1 MEIFVVDRVHVL
13 RRFPRAPQSFKQCG
27 HSLWA
32 VQPTACRPLVR
43 SLVAWNVSKQCDEEL
58 HPSRTSGQHVAFR
71 IPNVD
76 ALEGRDAKR
85 FSCVQKGS
93 GVRLAF
99 RESVATHNHSRASP
113 QGKPL
118 QQGFGEPAR
127 LIRDNTPRKTFC
139 VEFKIVV
146 RPRQTGLESY
156 PKSSGQLMKRAT
168 Y

>member
-1 MEIFVVDRVHVL
+1 MKFFIALFGYIH
-13 RRFPRAPQSFKQCG
+13 
-27 HSLWA
+27 
-32 VQPTACRPLVR
+32 
-43 SLVAWNVSKQCDEEL
+43 
-58 HPSRTSGQHVAFR
+58 RTSGQHVAFR